1 MKQWTICKV
10 LYENKL
16 FWTFLKSGCQVLE
29 KLIKVKIIIWLNVEI
44 QCDKWYCEMKYVN
57 QL

>member
-1 MKQWTICKV
+1 MSQWTICKV

-16 FWTFLKSGCQVLE
+16 FWAFLKTGCQVLE
-29 KLIKVKIIIWLNVEI
+29 KLIRMKKIIIWLNVEI

-57 QL
+57 

>member
-1 MKQWTICKV
+1 MSQWTICKV

-16 FWTFLKSGCQVLE
+16 FWAFLKTRCQVLE
-29 KLIKVKIIIWLNVEI
+29 KLIRMKIIIIWLNVEI

-57 QL
+57 